1 MDNFSVIYKILV
13 ALERSMDLPAFDI
26 EELGI
31 EGLKVSHERLNRNFE
46 MLQDAGLIKGADLS
60 VSITGDTFL
69 KNPKRIR
76 ITLKGLE
83 YLQEN
88 SIMQKMYRAAKGIT
102 DLIP

>member
-1 MDNFSVIYKILV
+1 MDNFKAIYKILQ

-26 EELGI
+26 SELALDAMG
-31 EGLKVSHERLNRNFE
+31 VSTERQYRYLE
-46 MLQDAGLIKGADLS
+46 MLQDARLIKNAELYT
-60 VSITGDTFL
+60 SITGDLCL
-69 KNPKRIR
+69 KNPRKIR

-88 SIMQKMYRAAKGIT
+88 AIMKRLNNAAKGIT